1 MKDNFLIVY
10 VIFSSYVRIK
20 RVNINRIALEQL
32 ILRQSHSNHSM
43 KILSKFIL
51 FFLFPF
57 LQVHAQVNTFFTNT
71 TKMRTMTE
79 RWELDTTAIRG
90 TFLITPYKPIY
101 ILPFR
106 YTDMPNET
114 PHSGN
119 NDPAYQAPPG
129 TDFNN
134 IESKFQ
140 LSFKTKIVQGMF
152 GNRVDLWAAY
162 TQVSHWQLYNNE
174 LSRPFREINYEP
186 EIILNVPL
194 NFKIFGFRARMAG
207 VAFNHQSNGKS
218 LPFSR
223 SWNRIIFH
231 AGFDRKD
238 WSVYFRPWLRLSD
251 TKDDNPDISKYIGR
265 GDLNVIY
272 TRNGS
277 VYSLIASHN
286 LDVGSKIRGNL
297 TFSWSYPI
305 KGNLKAY
312 LQASHGYGETLI
324 DYNYRQT
331 TVGLGISL
339 AEWL

>member
-1 MKDNFLIVY
+1 
-10 VIFSSYVRIK
+10 
-20 RVNINRIALEQL
+20 
-32 ILRQSHSNHSM
+32 M
-43 KILSKFIL
+43 KISLKICFVTF
-51 FFLFPF
+51 FFLVFF
-57 LQVHAQVNTFFTNT
+57 IGSAQVNTFLTNT

-90 TFLITPYKPIY
+90 TFLLTPYRPIY

-106 YTDMPNET
+106 YSDLPNEA
-114 PHSGN
+114 PYSGN
-119 NDPAYQAPPG
+119 GNPEYVTPPG
-129 TDFNN
+129 TNFNN

-140 LSFKTKIVQGMF
+140 ISFKTKIFQGLF
-152 GNRVDLWAAY
+152 WNKVDLWGAY
-162 TQVSHWQLYNNE
+162 TQVSHWQLYNNKM
-174 LSRPFREINYEP
+174 SRPFREINYEP
-186 EIILNVPL
+186 EIILNAPL

-207 VAFNHQSNGKS
+207 VTFNHQSNGKS

-238 WSVYFRPWLRLSD
+238 WSVYIRPWLRLTD
-251 TKDDNPDISKYIGR
+251 TKDDNPDITKYIGR
-265 GDLNVIY
+265 GDVNVIY
-272 TRNGS
+272 TKNGS

-305 KGNLKAY
+305 KGNLKGY

-331 TVGLGISL
+331 TVGIGISL
-339 AEWL
+339 VEWL

>member
-1 MKDNFLIVY
+1 MKLRL
-10 VIFSSYVRIK
+10 VILLTLMFSIS
-20 RVNINRIALEQL
+20 A
-32 ILRQSHSNHSM
+32 
-43 KILSKFIL
+43 
-51 FFLFPF
+51 
-57 LQVHAQVNTFFTNT
+57 HAQIDKFFGNK

-106 YTDMPNET
+106 YSDDPNET
-114 PHSGN
+114 PYSGN
-119 NDPAYQAPPG
+119 GKAEYVTPPG
-129 TDFNN
+129 TNFNN
-134 IESKFQ
+134 IEAKFQ
-140 LSFKTKIVQGMF
+140 LSFKTKLLQGIF
-152 GNRVDLWAAY
+152 WNRVDLWAAY
-162 TQVSHWQLYNNE
+162 TQISHWQIYNNE

-186 EIILNVPL
+186 ELILNVPL
-194 NFKIFGFRARMAG
+194 NFKVFGFRARMAG

-231 AGFDRKD
+231 AGFERKD
-238 WSVYFRPWLRLSD
+238 WSVYVRPWLRLRDS
-251 TKDDNPDISKYIGR
+251 KDDNPDINRYIGR

-286 LDVGSKIRGNL
+286 LELKTKIRGNL
-297 TFSWSYPI
+297 TFSWSHPI
-305 KGNLKAY
+305 SGNLKGY

-324 DYNYRQT
+324 DYNFRQT
-331 TVGLGISL
+331 TVGIGVSL
-339 AEWL
+339 IEWL